1 MISSLF
7 FDRQY
12 RTLVA
17 PAKTMPDREIGRF
30 SCVRRAGAAAR
41 DQYLGSHGGRRS
53 SRMPAARRSIGR
65 AVFGGSSMRAIV
77 PRRAAPCRGSRTMPP
92 PQRCAPRP
100 LARCCAARTCGV
112 IRGLAVW
119 RRGFA
124 VSPYRRIA
132 TSPIRH
138 VADSTPAVRRARNMA
153 AHRAKPR
160 VAAEQRDTLDTPRA

>member
-1 MISSLF
+1 
-7 FDRQY
+7 
-12 RTLVA
+12 
-17 PAKTMPDREIGRF
+17 
-30 SCVRRAGAAAR
+30 
-41 DQYLGSHGGRRS
+41 
-53 SRMPAARRSIGR
+53 
-65 AVFGGSSMRAIV
+65 
-77 PRRAAPCRGSRTMPP
+77 MPP

-119 RRGFA
+119 RRGFAVSPYRRIAVSPYRRIA

>member
-1 MISSLF
+1 MINIW
-7 FDRQY
+7 DR
-12 RTLVA
+12 V
-17 PAKTMPDREIGRF
+17 EG
-30 SCVRRAGAAAR
+30 GEGEGGEAAAC
-41 DQYLGSHGGRRS
+41 
-53 SRMPAARRSIGR
+53 P
-65 AVFGGSSMRAIV
+65 
-77 PRRAAPCRGSRTMPP
+77 PR
-92 PQRCAPRP
+92 
-100 LARCCAARTCGV
+100 GV

-119 RRGFA
+119 RRGFAVSPYRRIA

>member
-1 MISSLF
+1 MINIW
-7 FDRQY
+7 DR
-12 RTLVA
+12 
-17 PAKTMPDREIGRF
+17 MEG
-30 SCVRRAGAAAR
+30 GEGEGGEAAA
-41 DQYLGSHGGRRS
+41 
-53 SRMPAARRSIGR
+53 
-65 AVFGGSSMRAIV
+65 
-77 PRRAAPCRGSRTMPP
+77 CPP
-92 PQRCAPRP
+92 
-100 LARCCAARTCGV
+100 CGV

>member
-1 MISSLF
+1 MINIW
-7 FDRQY
+7 DR
-12 RTLVA
+12 V
-17 PAKTMPDREIGRF
+17 EG
-30 SCVRRAGAAAR
+30 GEGEGGEAAAC
-41 DQYLGSHGGRRS
+41 
-53 SRMPAARRSIGR
+53 P
-65 AVFGGSSMRAIV
+65 
-77 PRRAAPCRGSRTMPP
+77 PR
-92 PQRCAPRP
+92 
-100 LARCCAARTCGV
+100 GV

-119 RRGFA
+119 RRGIA

>member
-1 MISSLF
+1 MDSRWLVVIRWHGERAARPRVLIGGRRVGRGVFLVACVPAGCCLISSLF

-41 DQYLGSHGGRRS
+41 DQYLGSRGGRRRRGRRS
-53 SRMPAARRSIGR
+53 SRMPAARRDSR
-65 AVFGGSSMRAIV
+65 FGG
-77 PRRAAPCRGSRTMPP
+77 
-92 PQRCAPRP
+92 
-100 LARCCAARTCGV
+100 LAAR
-112 IRGLAVW
+112 
-119 RRGFA
+119 F
-124 VSPYRRIA
+124 RRIA
-132 TSPIRH
+132 VSPIRH

>member
-1 MISSLF
+1 M
-7 FDRQY
+7 
-12 RTLVA
+12 
-17 PAKTMPDREIGRF
+17 EG
-30 SCVRRAGAAAR
+30 GEGEGGEAAAC
-41 DQYLGSHGGRRS
+41 
-53 SRMPAARRSIGR
+53 P
-65 AVFGGSSMRAIV
+65 
-77 PRRAAPCRGSRTMPP
+77 PR
-92 PQRCAPRP
+92 
-100 LARCCAARTCGV
+100 GV

-119 RRGFA
+119 RRGFAVSPYRRIAVSPYRRIA

>member
-1 MISSLF
+1 MINIW
-7 FDRQY
+7 DR
-12 RTLVA
+12 
-17 PAKTMPDREIGRF
+17 MEG
-30 SCVRRAGAAAR
+30 GEAAA
-41 DQYLGSHGGRRS
+41 
-53 SRMPAARRSIGR
+53 
-65 AVFGGSSMRAIV
+65 
-77 PRRAAPCRGSRTMPP
+77 CPP
-92 PQRCAPRP
+92 
-100 LARCCAARTCGV
+100 CGV

-119 RRGFA
+119 RRGFAVSPYRRIA